1 MTKVMKDMKN
11 LQNQIGKRLTM
22 KKTFSNHRGSL
33 LEGERL
39 TLISANEKKQE
50 LRVSDPFGMEWVV
63 PIEFIHTYM

>member
-11 LQNQIGKRLTM
+11 LQNQIGRKLNM

-39 TLISANEKKQE
+39 ILISVNEQKQE
-50 LRVSDPFGMEWVV
+50 ARVTDPFGIDWIV
-63 PIEFIHTYM
+63 PLEFINTYI